1 MPEVGQ
7 LKPCPAGSET
17 IDRFLASLAAEKGYS
32 AHTCRAYRADLA
44 SFARIVCA
52 AEGAEDLPVRGVPR
66 QFDPRRVDALTIR
79 GYLASLYRKNSKAT
93 MARKLSAVR
102 SYFRFLM
109 RQGLVAD
116 NPAETIMTPRQEKK
130 IPHYLTVDD
139 VFRLLDR
146 IQEDSLLGLRN
157 RAIFE
162 TLYTAGTR
170 VSELAGLDTGT
181 VDLDQRLIRVH
192 GKGNKERLLPIGA
205 KAAAAIRAYR
215 DRLQAE
221 SGIAPDA
228 AGPLFLNRSNGRLT
242 PRSIA
247 RILDRLVRQCG
258 LLVPVSPHT
267 LRHSFATH
275 LLDAGAD
282 LRTVQELLGHE
293 SLSTTQKYTH
303 VSIDRL
309 METYDKAHPRR

>member
-1 MPEVGQ
+1 M
-7 LKPCPAGSET
+7 KPRQTGHET
-17 IDRFLASLAAEKGYS
+17 IDRFITSLAAEKGY
-32 AHTCRAYRADLA
+32 ADHTCRAYRADLEA
-44 SFARIVCA
+44 FIRFVAPGGTAGDKDGRRSP
-52 AEGAEDLPVRGVPR
+52 GP
-66 QFDPRRVDALTIR
+66 FDPRQVDSLTIR
-79 GYLASLYRKNSKAT
+79 GYLADLYRRNSKAT
-93 MARKLSAVR
+93 IARKLSALRV
-102 SYFRFLM
+102 YFRFLQ
-109 RQGLVAD
+109 RLGLRSD
-116 NPAETIMTPRQEKK
+116 NPAESVLTPKQEKK

-139 VFRLLDR
+139 VFRLLDQV
-146 IQEDSLLGLRN
+146 QEDSLLGLRN

-170 VSELAGLDTGT
+170 VSELAGLNTRD
-181 VDLDQRLIRVH
+181 VDLNASIIRVR

-205 KAAAAIRAYR
+205 KAVQAIRAYR
-215 DRLQAE
+215 ERLQREA
-221 SGIAPDA
+221 GIAPDA
-228 AGPLFLNRSNGRLT
+228 DGALFRNNRQGRLT

-247 RILDRLVRQCG
+247 RILNHLVRECG

-267 LRHSFATH
+267 LRHTFATH

>member
-1 MPEVGQ
+1 M
-7 LKPCPAGSET
+7 KACPTGSQT
-17 IDRFLASLAAEKGYS
+17 IDRFVASLAAEKGYT
-32 AHTCRAYRADLA
+32 AHTCRAYRSDLVT
-44 SFARIVCA
+44 FARIVCA
-52 AEGAEDLPVRGVPR
+52 ATVEDMPAKGIPDA
-66 QFDPRRVDALTIR
+66 FDPRQVDPLAIR
-79 GYLASLYRKNSKAT
+79 GYLARLYRHKNSKAT
-93 MARKLSAVR
+93 IARKLAAVR
-102 SYFRFLM
+102 SFYRFLL
-109 RQGLVAD
+109 RQGLVTR
-116 NPAETIMTPRQEKK
+116 NPAETVLTPKQEKK

-139 VFRLLDR
+139 VFRLLDQ

-170 VSELAGLDTGT
+170 VSELAGLDTT
-181 VDLDQRLIRVH
+181 VVDLNEGIIRVH
-192 GKGNKERLLPIGA
+192 GKGNKERIVPIGA
-205 KAAAAIRAYR
+205 TAAMAIRRYR
-215 DRLQAE
+215 ERLWTE

-228 AGPLFLNRSNGRLT
+228 DGPLFLNRNRGRLT
-242 PRSIA
+242 TRSIA
-247 RILDRLVRQCG
+247 RILDRMVRQCG

>member
-1 MPEVGQ
+1 MTS
-7 LKPCPAGSET
+7 CATGSHT
-17 IDRFLASLAAEKGYS
+17 IEQFLTSLAVEKGYS
-32 AHTCRAYRADLA
+32 IHTCRAYRADLVA
-44 SFARIVCA
+44 FTRIVA
-52 AEGAEDLPVRGVPR
+52 AAQTNDALPAKGVPDH
-66 QFDPRRVDALTIR
+66 FDPQCVDSLTIR
-79 GYLASLYRKNSKAT
+79 GFLAVLYRSNSKAT
-93 MARKLSAVR
+93 IARKLSAVR
-102 SYFRFLM
+102 SYFRFLQ
-109 RQGLVAD
+109 RQGVVKH
-116 NPAETIMTPRQEKK
+116 NPAETVLTPKQEKK

-139 VFRLLDR
+139 VFRLLDQV
-146 IQEDSLLGLRN
+146 QEDSLLGQRN

-162 TLYTAGTR
+162 TLYSAGTR
-170 VSELAGLDTGT
+170 VSELAGLDTT
-181 VDLDQRLIRVH
+181 DVNLDTGIIRVR
-192 GKGNKERLLPIGA
+192 GKGNKERVLPIGE
-205 KAAAAIRAYR
+205 KAVAAIRAYR
-215 DRLQAE
+215 SRLYGEA
-221 SGIAPDA
+221 GIDPT
-228 AGPLFLNRSNGRLT
+228 AGGALFLNQRQGRLT

-267 LRHSFATH
+267 LRHTFATH

>member
-1 MPEVGQ
+1 VDELISSISG
-7 LKPCPAGSET
+7 ASSIE
-17 IDRFLASLAAEKGYS
+17 RFLTALSVEKGYS
-32 AHTCRAYRADLA
+32 AHTCRAYRTDLEA
-44 SFARIVCA
+44 FARIVCA
-52 AEGAEDLPVRGVPR
+52 GAITEDLPTRGVPAP
-66 QFDPRRVDALTIR
+66 FDPRRVDALAIR
-79 GYLASLYRKNSKAT
+79 GYLAVLYRRNSKAT
-93 MARKLSAVR
+93 IARKLSAVR
-102 SYFRFLM
+102 AYFRYLR
-109 RQGLVAD
+109 RQGLVED
-116 NPAETIMTPRQEKK
+116 NPAATVLTPKQEKK

-139 VFRLLDR
+139 VFRLLD
-146 IQEDSLLGLRN
+146 QVQADSLLGLRN

-162 TLYTAGTR
+162 TLYASGTR
-170 VSELAGLDTGT
+170 VSELAGLDTT
-181 VDLDQRLIRVH
+181 TINLDEGIIRVH
-192 GKGNKERLLPIGA
+192 GKGNKERVLPIGG

-215 DRLQAE
+215 DRLY
-221 SGIAPDA
+221 SDTGISMDTG
-228 AGPLFLNRSNGRLT
+228 GPLFLNCRKGRLT
-242 PRSIA
+242 ARSIA
-247 RILDRLVRQCG
+247 RILAQMVRQCG

>member
-1 MPEVGQ
+1 M
-7 LKPCPAGSET
+7 KSCATGSQT
-17 IDRFLASLAAEKGYS
+17 IEQFLTSLDVEKGYS
-32 AHTCRAYRADLA
+32 AHTCRAYRTDLVA
-44 SFARIVCA
+44 FTRIVA
-52 AEGAEDLPVRGVPR
+52 AAATSDALAAKGVPD
-66 QFDPRRVDALTIR
+66 QFDPRGVDSLAIR
-79 GYLASLYRKNSKAT
+79 GYLAVLYRRNSKAT
-93 MARKLSAVR
+93 IARKLSAVR
-102 SYFRFLM
+102 SYFKFLQ
-109 RQGLVAD
+109 RQGMVKI
-116 NPAETIMTPRQEKK
+116 NPAETVLTPKQEKK

-139 VFRLLDR
+139 VFRLLDQ

-170 VSELAGLDTGT
+170 VSELAGLDTT
-181 VDLDQRLIRVH
+181 VVDLDEGIIRVH
-192 GKGNKERLLPIGA
+192 GKGNKERILPIGA
-205 KAAAAIRAYR
+205 TAAMAIRHYR
-215 DRLQAE
+215 ERLWTE
-221 SGIAPDA
+221 TGIAPDA
-228 AGPLFLNRSNGRLT
+228 DGPLFLNRNRGRLT
-242 PRSIA
+242 TRSIA
-247 RILDRLVRQCG
+247 RILDRMVRQCG